1 MPNLNPNLII
11 TNGRLWTMDERRP
24 EAEALAVFKDDIL
37 AVGAAGEI
45 EALAGPRTEV
55 IDVEG
60 RVVTPG
66 LADIHVHLGQDVADI
81 HAVEIRDFYDPAV
94 TSVKA
99 ILDKITARAKELPP
113 GKWIHALGSPMQDE
127 RLAEKRLPTRQEL
140 DEAAPKNPCYANFG
154 AHIMVAN
161 SPALKAVNISKDTP
175 DPPGGW
181 IMREDSGELS
191 GVLRERAQLVVKY
204 TDDSKEK
211 NIEDGIELALNKAA
225 SRGITVLHD
234 IMRTTEQIQAYQSL
248 CEQGRLPVRV
258 HLLVRIIE
266 SKIPLQAMLDLGFRQ
281 PLGSDMLKIG
291 GSKMSIDGGFTA
303 RQAGFSGM
311 KGLIRIEQGELD
323 ETVEACHL
331 AGIRC
336 CIHAIGDAAQDMAL
350 LALERAQAKKPLP
363 DIRHRIEHLG
373 NHLFTPERRA
383 RTKKAGAIP
392 VTNPPIYYF
401 VGDMGAAYVGP
412 ERNKGCFPLKTIQAE
427 GFPIAFGS
435 DAPGYWAVDSIRDI
449 AAMVNRKTVLGTP
462 MSPEEAIS
470 FREGVRAQTKDAAW
484 VGFEEKRAGTLAP
497 GKIADICVL
506 DRDPDTCAPEELH
519 ALPVMLTVCAGKI
532 TYRKE

>member
-1 MPNLNPNLII
+1 MPDLTPTLII
-11 TNGRLWTMDERRP
+11 TNGRLWTMAEDMP
-24 EAEALAVFKDDIL
+24 EAEAAAVFGKNIA
-37 AVGAAGEI
+37 AVGRQNEI
-45 EALAGPRTEV
+45 EALAGSKTEV
-55 IDVEG
+55 IDVGG

-66 LADIHVHLGQDVADI
+66 LADIHVHLAQDVADM

-94 TSVKA
+94 TSVA
-99 ILDKITARAKELPP
+99 VILDKIRKRAGQLSP
-113 GKWIHALGSPMQDE
+113 GQWIHALGSPMQDE

-140 DEAAPKNPCYANFG
+140 DQASPSNPCYANFG

-161 SPALKAVNISKDTP
+161 SLALGAVNISKDTP
-175 DPPGGW
+175 DPAGGW
-181 IMREDSGELS
+181 IMRAENGEPN

-204 TDDSKEK
+204 TDGAKEK
-211 NIEDGIELALNKAA
+211 NIEDGIELALKRAA
-225 SRGITVLHD
+225 TRGITLVHD
-234 IMRTTEQIQAYQSL
+234 IMRTTEQIRAYQNL

-258 HLLVRIIE
+258 HLLVRIVE
-266 SKIPLQAMLDLGFRQ
+266 SKIPLQSMLDLGFRQ
-281 PLGSDMLKIG
+281 PLGDDMLKIG

-323 ETVEACHL
+323 ETVESCHL

-350 LALERAQAKKPLP
+350 LALERAQAKRHLP

-392 VTNPPIYYF
+392 VTNPAVYYF

-412 ERNKGCFPLKTIQAE
+412 ERNRNCFPLKTIQSE

-435 DAPGYWAVDSIRDI
+435 DAPGYWSVDSIRDI
-449 AAMVNRKTVLGTP
+449 AAMVTRKTVMGTP
-462 MSPEEAIS
+462 MAPEETIT
-470 FREGVRAQTKDAAW
+470 FRDGVRAQTKDAAW
-484 VGFEEKRAGTLAP
+484 VGFEENRAGTLEP
-497 GKIADICVL
+497 GKIADMCVF
-506 DRDPDTCAPEELH
+506 DRDPDTCRPENL
-519 ALPVMLTVCAGKI
+519 ATLPVMLTVCAGNI
-532 TYRKE
+532 TYQK

>member
-1 MPNLNPNLII
+1 MSNLHPTLII
-11 TNGRLWTMDERRP
+11 TNGRLWTMDDRRP
-24 EAEALAVFKDDIL
+24 EAEALAVFKNDIL
-37 AVGAAGEI
+37 AVGDAREI
-45 EALAGPRTEV
+45 EALAGPQTEV

-60 RVVTPG
+60 RIVTPG
-66 LADIHVHLGQDVADI
+66 LADIHVHLAQDVADM

-94 TSVKA
+94 TSVEV
-99 ILDKITARAKELPP
+99 ILNKIKARAKELPP

-127 RLAEKRLPTRQEL
+127 RLAEKRRPTRQEL
-140 DEAAPKNPCYANFG
+140 DQAAPENPCYANFG
-154 AHIMVAN
+154 AHVMVAN
-161 SPALKAVNISKDTP
+161 SLALKAVNIDRETP

-181 IMREDSGELS
+181 IMRDDNGELS
-191 GVLRERAQLVVKY
+191 GVLRERAQLPVKS

-211 NIEDGIELALNKAA
+211 NIEDGIELALKKAA
-225 SRGITVLHD
+225 SRGITVIHD
-234 IMRTTEQIQAYQSL
+234 IMRTTEQIQAYQNL

-258 HLLVRIIE
+258 QLLVRIIE
-266 SKIPLQAMLDLGFRQ
+266 AKLKAPSMLNMGFKQ
-281 PLGSDMLKIG
+281 PFGNDMLKIG

-323 ETVEACHL
+323 ETVAACHL

-350 LALERAQAKKPLP
+350 LALEGAQAKMHLP

-373 NHLFTPERRA
+373 NHLFTPERRM

-435 DAPGYWAVDSIRDI
+435 DAPGYWPVDSIRDI

-470 FREGVRAQTKDAAW
+470 FRDGVRAQTKDAAW
-484 VGFEEKRAGTLAP
+484 VGFEEHRAGTLAP
-497 GKIADICVL
+497 GKIADICVF
-506 DRDPDTCAPEELH
+506 DRDPETCPPEELS
-519 ALPVMLTVCAGKI
+519 ALPVMLTVCAGRI
-532 TYRKE
+532 TCRK